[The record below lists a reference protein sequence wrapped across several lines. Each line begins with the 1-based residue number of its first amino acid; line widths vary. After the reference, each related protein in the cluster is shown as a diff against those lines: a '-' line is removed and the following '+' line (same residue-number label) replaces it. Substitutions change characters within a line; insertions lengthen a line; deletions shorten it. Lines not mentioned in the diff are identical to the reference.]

1 MQGQRGTGGLGAND
15 DVRGLFVSRS
25 CPSTIFVHPSTVLST
40 FLPALLYVLPNPP
53 PHCELVGGRVGFLS
67 THSGL
72 RRPSF
77 GLAHTHTHGRIQTH
91 TDTVPLDRA
100 RIASHH
106 IHRISTV
113 FSPRPSSGLRCSACI
128 VTLCP
133 SIRTLH
139 FQHPINSR
147 GLTISPDLRS
157 PAFFPRTRTRT
168 RTGPNLSRAI
178 SRFSLQIKKNIDSS
192 VTAKEGRKGLH

>member
-1 MQGQRGTGGLGAND
+1 MGWVRMMMCVVCSFLGRA
-15 DVRGLFVSRS
+15 
-25 CPSTIFVHPSTVLST
+25 P
-40 FLPALLYVLPNPP
+40 LLYSSIHPLCFPPFCLRCSAFCPIP

-67 THSGL
+67 IHSGS

-77 GLAHTHTHGRIQTH
+77 GLAHTHTHTHGRIQTH

-113 FSPRPSSGLRCSACI
+113 FSPRPSSGLRFSACI

-139 FQHPINSR
+139 FQHPIDSR

-157 PAFFPRTRTRT
+157 PGFFPRTRTRT

-178 SRFSLQIKKNIDSS
+178 SRFSLQIKK
-192 VTAKEGRKGLH
+192 T